1 MRPSFC
7 YSLIVSFSFL
17 VPKPSNVI
25 MTEMI
30 YAIWNCPGVFPAS
43 FANRKTRFI
52 KPTIFQTVV
61 RKLRGQVSLVS
72 IKSAF
77 DMFQGYDFWDRIPN
91 SHAKFKFEDAYLHNI
106 LLHMFYYE
114 VLVSQFAF
122 HVHDRLG
129 LFFCLDLKSQ
139 FLFQNHPT

>member
-1 MRPSFC
+1 MHPSFC
-7 YSLIVSFSFL
+7 YPLIVSYSFL

-43 FANRKTRFI
+43 FANRKMSFI
-52 KPTIFQTVV
+52 KPTIFQTDV

-72 IKSAF
+72 PLHLAAGVCHYSYLLIFILQDLRQVGVFESFSSQGSGLEFTINPHYDHSATL
-77 DMFQGYDFWDRIPN
+77 
-91 SHAKFKFEDAYLHNI
+91 AYLI
-106 LLHMFYYE
+106 I
-114 VLVSQFAF
+114 SCS
-122 HVHDRLG
+122 D
-129 LFFCLDLKSQ
+129 

>member
-43 FANRKTRFI
+43 FANRKMRFI
-52 KPTIFQTVV
+52 KPTIFQTGV

-72 IKSAF
+72 PLHLAAAWVCHYSYLLIFTLQDLRQVGVFESFSSQGLGLETINPHYDQSATL
-77 DMFQGYDFWDRIPN
+77 
-91 SHAKFKFEDAYLHNI
+91 AYLT
-106 LLHMFYYE
+106 M
-114 VLVSQFAF
+114 SCS
-122 HVHDRLG
+122 D
-129 LFFCLDLKSQ
+129 